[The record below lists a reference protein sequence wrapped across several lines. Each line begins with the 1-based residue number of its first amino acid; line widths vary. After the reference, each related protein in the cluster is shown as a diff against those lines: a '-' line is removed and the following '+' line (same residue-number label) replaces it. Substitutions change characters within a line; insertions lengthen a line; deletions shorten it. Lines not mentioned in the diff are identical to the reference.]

1 MIRLLILGKPFGK
14 QRPKFS
20 RRGGFVKTYTPKE
33 TISYENYVKTVA
45 ISEMK
50 DTGFTG
56 WFEKE
61 PLRVDITAYYEI
73 PNSWSKKKKA
83 QALNNE
89 IMPCVKPDVDNCVK
103 ALFDALNEV
112 LWQDDTQVCDLHIS
126 KYYSDRPRI
135 EMEISEWK
143 I

>member
-1 MIRLLILGKPFGK
+1 MITLTILGKPFGK

-45 ISEMK
+45 METMSK
-50 DTGFTG
+50 NKFDG

-61 PLRVDITAYYEI
+61 PLKVKVVAYYEI
-73 PNSWSKKKKA
+73 PSSWSKKKTL
-83 QALNNE
+83 QALNKE
-89 IMPCVKPDVDNCVK
+89 ILPTVKPDVDNCVK

-112 LWQDDTQVCDLHIS
+112 LWQDDTQVVELSIT
-126 KYYSDRPRI
+126 KFYSDRPRVI
-135 EMEISEWK
+135 MEIEK
-143 I
+143 YDR